1 MSFELFRN
9 PFAKSKDSSVKF
21 ESLQDQLNAKAN
33 KKGLQYPI
41 DLGTKDNQDFLLFT
55 IYDNSPTSFHSTD
68 TPNARMLN
76 ATFDGEAMKKSQ
88 NQFENAQQS
97 ISAGL
102 QGTDPLAALN
112 ASLMSEGEKITNFYN
127 NQLDDPLQQARLK
140 SDTLKVQSQ
149 MSKTRFA
156 GNNPQSPAGGAKR
169 TMYSIAMYMP
179 ATGIVSS
186 LSTSYKGENFG
197 MMKVGQ
203 AAVGAAGV
211 AAKQFF
217 GGADADGNKT
227 DTGPRDALIETLKQ
241 VGTSVIA
248 ESGDSVA
255 GMMGMNLNSAAAIG
269 AGRRKVLNPHME
281 FMFESVGQRSYNYTF
296 SFTPRNIEESK
307 MVHDIIRIFRIAA
320 LPRDDHG
327 IALDYPA
334 EFGIQYFRGGVE
346 NTWLPRI
353 ARCALSGVELDFT
366 PNSQVQQHAPI
377 EFDDITGFHVS
388 GSPPA
393 SINLKL
399 TFQEMNTLV
408 RKDVQDGGF

>member
-21 ESLQDQLNAKAN
+21 ESLQDQLNASGN
-33 KKGLQYPI
+33 RKGLQYPI
-41 DLGTKDNQDFLLFT
+41 DLGTKDNQDFLLFS
-55 IYDNSPTSFHSTD
+55 IYDNSPESFVSEEKDNT
-68 TPNARMLN
+68 RMLN
-76 ATFDGEAMKKSQ
+76 ASFDADAMQTSQ
-88 NQFENAQQS
+88 TQFENAQQS

-102 QGTDPLAALN
+102 QGADPLAALN
-112 ASLMSEGEKITNFYN
+112 ASLMSEGDKISNFYK

-140 SDTLKVQSQ
+140 SDTLKSTSS
-149 MSKTRFA
+149 MSATRFA
-156 GNNPQSPAGGAKR
+156 RDVKR
-169 TMYSIAMYMP
+169 TMYSIALYMP
-179 ATGIVSS
+179 STGIVSS

-197 MMKVGQ
+197 MMKTGQ
-203 AAVGAAGV
+203 AALAASGQSV
-211 AAKQFF
+211 KEFW
-217 GGADADGNKT
+217 GSDDGDGTT
-227 DTGPRDALIETLKQ
+227 DTSARDALIETLKQ
-241 VGTSVIA
+241 VGTSVVA
-248 ESGDSVA
+248 QSADQVA
-255 GMMGMNLNSAAAIG
+255 GMVGMNLNSAAMIG

-307 MVHDIIRIFRIAA
+307 MVHDIIRIFRIAS
-320 LPRDDHG
+320 LPRISET

-334 EFGIQYFRGGVE
+334 EFDIQYFRGGIE

-353 ARCALSGVELDFT
+353 SRCALSGVELDFT

-399 TFQEMNTLV
+399 TFQEMSTLV
-408 RKDVQDGGF
+408 RQDVQEGGF